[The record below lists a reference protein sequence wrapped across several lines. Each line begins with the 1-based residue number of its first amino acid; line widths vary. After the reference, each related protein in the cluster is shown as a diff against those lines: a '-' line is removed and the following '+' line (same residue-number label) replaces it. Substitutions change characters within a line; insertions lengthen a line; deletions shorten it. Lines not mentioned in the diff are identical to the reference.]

1 MKIII
6 EESRARS
13 LKVVLINESMNQL
26 TKRPSNQPTNQPTY
40 QPTNQSI
47 NLCLPPLTGADH
59 KGYKELRTISQSHEC
74 SQYALLFNP
83 LFSLLQKPA
92 NVSDES
98 QTMTAVNSS
107 SCKVYDFLL
116 AATSNRVSIMHL
128 LFKLNSD
135 DHTANDLKQIPVH
148 TRQWI
153 MSDYIVQHCM
163 TY

>member
-13 LKVVLINESMNQL
+13 LKVVLINDSMNQL
-26 TKRPSNQPTNQPTY
+26 TKQPSDRPTNQPI
-40 QPTNQSI
+40 NQSI
-47 NLCLPPLTGADH
+47 NSCLPPLTGADH
-59 KGYKELRTISQSHEC
+59 KGYKELRTTSQSHEC
-74 SQYALLFNP
+74 SQYDLLFNP